1 VESNLNLPSSNRLK
15 LNNTK
20 IKSTSFIKKGD
31 LSIKSPLKDIHKTM
45 GKIFAHIRKLFTRIG
60 FIEKKLFDIEKS
72 LVFQSKVNGKINERF
87 IKTEKVNGKINERLI
102 KTEKVIEKIEKTLI
116 GKINERLIKTEKVNE
131 KINERLIKTEKVNE
145 KINERFIKTEK
156 VIKKIQKTLIGKIN
170 ERFIKT
176 EKVIKKIEKT
186 LIGKINERLIK
197 TEKVIEKIEKT
208 LIGKINER
216 LTKTEKVNEK
226 IEKTLIGKINERLI
240 KTEKVI
246 EKIEKKN
253 EKNKSFGQGEGKSDI
268 EKSLKETNQILV
280 LIQKELMRSSAL
292 RSREEKAK
300 SDRAKRS
307 SSRAKLGI
315 EESQLEKSSKNIKS
329 SVGEKAEETVAP
341 VKGMF
346 GRIMDFVGTLAL
358 GIAGNAIFGW
368 LKNPENM
375 EKVKG
380 WFSWIK
386 ENWGWAVAAIG
397 AIALAPLVGVITTII
412 GTLSLLAPVLIPIA
426 PLLLKALAIVGGIVL
441 AYKGLEAGFNAVRNA
456 TTGGSEYSEAHDVL
470 DQKLRDAGLDLDGKK
485 REGGF
490 LGIGRKE
497 VEMTDA
503 EKKLA
508 SDVLA
513 KREQLNS
520 MRDDMRSEIRKKHSD
535 MDKNSGLS
543 GFSSQDEVNKFNENK
558 SAAEKEIRAKYAE
571 KITQIV
577 PLNIEAREKGGPVAA
592 GKPYLVGEG
601 GPELFSP
608 NINGSIVNNMRTE
621 KIYQMI
627 SSGRRGRGGINM
639 INFPPITNQLPPP
652 PLPNMS
658 GGGEETEVPD
668 ISSTNMADPYR
679 QLSPMLYGIT
689 V

>member
-1 VESNLNLPSSNRLK
+1 MESNLNLPSSNRLK

-31 LSIKSPLKDIHKTM
+31 LSIRSPLKDIHKTM

-72 LVFQSKVNGKINERF
+72 LVFQSKVN
-87 IKTEKVNGKINERLI
+87 
-102 KTEKVIEKIEKTLI
+102 
-116 GKINERLIKTEKVNE
+116 E
-131 KINERLIKTEKVNE
+131 KINERLT
-145 KINERFIKTEK
+145 
-156 VIKKIQKTLIGKIN
+156 
-170 ERFIKT
+170 
-176 EKVIKKIEKT
+176 
-186 LIGKINERLIK
+186 
-197 TEKVIEKIEKT
+197 
-208 LIGKINER
+208 
-216 LTKTEKVNEK
+216 
-226 IEKTLIGKINERLI
+226 

-268 EKSLKETNQILV
+268 EKSLTETNQILV
-280 LIQKELMRSSAL
+280 QIQQELMRASAL
-292 RSREEKAK
+292 RSQEEKAK

-307 SSRAKLGI
+307 SFRAKLGI
-315 EESQLEKSSKNIKS
+315 GESQLEKSSKNIKS

-346 GRIMDFVGTLAL
+346 DRIMDFVGTLAL

-397 AIALAPLVGVITTII
+397 AIALTPLVGVITTII
-412 GTLSLLAPVLIPIA
+412 GTLSLLAPLLIPIA

-441 AYKGLEAGFNAVRNA
+441 AYKGLEAGFNAVRNSV
-456 TTGGSEYSEAHDVL
+456 TGGSEFSAAHDIL
-470 DQKLRDAGLDLDGKK
+470 DQKLKEAGLDQDGKK
-485 REGGF
+485 RDKGAGWDF
-490 LGIGRKE
+490 LGWAGTRKE
-497 VEMTDA
+497 VEMTEN

-508 SDVLA
+508 ADVLA
-513 KREQLNS
+513 KRKQLNS
-520 MRDDMRSEIRKKHSD
+520 MRDDMRGEIQKKNLEIDEQAGLTMSSSD
-535 MDKNSGLS
+535 
-543 GFSSQDEVNKFNENK
+543 SQIQATQSTRD
-558 SAAEKEIRAKYAE
+558 AAEKEIRAKYAE